1 MKLSIRDLA
10 LSGLFIII
18 ASTVVSNLYRPKWG
32 IIYAVV
38 NLIVLTFI
46 SLIKDSWSINKNN
59 WQRVKEST
67 EWKWKNLRTIT
78 SLKNLKLLA
87 DL

>member
-1 MKLSIRDLA
+1 MKLSIRDLT
-10 LSGLFIII
+10 LSGLFIIV

-46 SLIKDSWSINKNN
+46 TIFKDSWSINK
-59 WQRVKEST
+59 K
-67 EWKWKNLRTIT
+67 
-78 SLKNLKLLA
+78 
-87 DL
+87 

>member
-10 LSGLFIII
+10 LSGLFIIV
-18 ASTVVSNLYRPKWG
+18 ASTVVSNLYLPKWG

-46 SLIKDSWSINKNN
+46 SIFKDSWSINK
-59 WQRVKEST
+59 K
-67 EWKWKNLRTIT
+67 
-78 SLKNLKLLA
+78 
-87 DL
+87 

>member
-1 MKLSIRDLA
+1 MKLSIKDLT
-10 LSGLFIII
+10 LTGLFIIV

-46 SLIKDSWSINKNN
+46 SIFKDSWSINK
-59 WQRVKEST
+59 K
-67 EWKWKNLRTIT
+67 
-78 SLKNLKLLA
+78 
-87 DL
+87 

>member
-1 MKLSIRDLA
+1 MKLSIRDLTIT
-10 LSGLFIII
+10 GLFIIV

-46 SLIKDSWSINKNN
+46 SIFKDSWSINKSS
-59 WQRVKEST
+59 E
-67 EWKWKNLRTIT
+67 TIY
-78 SLKNLKLLA
+78 SGKKIEK
-87 DL
+87 